1 MSKHTNEDQATLT
14 SYAQALLELA
24 DARGATDA
32 VADDV
37 QNVARLLRDDAT
49 FSAYVADPSVSRDKR
64 DRTLDTVFAN
74 QAHPLT
80 IAYLKLLSGKG
91 RLHSFAG
98 IAATFK
104 KMLDKRAGRLDVNV
118 TVAKELSPEE
128 FENVRHQIAV
138 KLSKDVQ
145 LVQHVD
151 ESIIG
156 GIVLKIGD
164 SLIDGS
170 VKTQLET
177 MKRRMTAAV

>member
-1 MSKHTNEDQATLT
+1 MSKHTNEDQATLS

-24 DARGATDA
+24 DARGVTDV

-37 QNVARLLRDDAT
+37 QNVATLLRDDRT
-49 FSAYVADPSVSRDKR
+49 FSTYVADPSVGREKR
-64 DRTLDTVFAN
+64 DRMLDSVFAN

-91 RLHSFAG
+91 RLSSFAG
-98 IAATFK
+98 IAATLK
-104 KMLDKRAGRLDVNV
+104 KILDTRAGRLDVDV
-118 TVAKELSPEE
+118 TVARELSPEE
-128 FENVRHQIAV
+128 FESVRHQIAT

-145 LVQHVD
+145 LHQHVD
-151 ESIIG
+151 ESLIG